1 MRKSFRLRS
10 LFPLW
15 TVVVAVVGATA
26 ISGRFAGYHEVFD
39 VTVEGSGPPVI
50 LIPGLATTGEVWRGT
65 AERLRDRYQLHVLT
79 LAGFGGP
86 EPLGEPFLPRVARA
100 IVEYADERRLERPVL
115 VGHSLGGFVAWLAA
129 SEAPGVF
136 GGVVAVDGVPFL
148 PALVDPAVDTAAMP
162 ARAEAIRAFHDKLTR
177 EQFLAQTDLALS
189 SMITAESD
197 RARARGWA
205 AQADPRAAGIAIAEL
220 MTTDL
225 RERVRRIE
233 TPALLIG
240 ALGAAPEPMHE
251 SMRAAYRAQVAG
263 VRDATV
269 VFSESSRHFVM
280 LDAPEFLAAELE
292 AFLAR
297 AHAPAGTA
305 EPAGGRP

>member
-1 MRKSFRLRS
+1 MRSPFRLRS

-26 ISGRFAGYHEVFD
+26 ISGRFADYHAVFD

-50 LIPGLATTGEVWRGT
+50 LIPGLATTGEVWSGT
-65 AERLRDRYQLHVLT
+65 IERLSDRYQFHVLT

-86 EPLGEPFLPRVARA
+86 EPLGEPFLPQVARA
-100 IVEYADERRLERPVL
+100 LVEYADERRLERPVL

-129 SEAPGVF
+129 SEAPDAF
-136 GGVVAVDGVPFL
+136 GGVVAVDGVPYL
-148 PALVDPAVDTAAMP
+148 PALVDPAADAAAMP
-162 ARAEAIRAFHDKLTR
+162 ARAAAIRAFHDKLTR
-177 EQFLAQTDLALS
+177 EQFLAQTDLALA

-197 RARARGWA
+197 RARARDWA
-205 AQADPRAAGIAIAEL
+205 ARTDPRAAGIAIAEL

-225 RERVRRIE
+225 RERVHRIE
-233 TPALLIG
+233 SPVLLIG

-263 VRDATV
+263 VPDAEV
-269 VFSESSRHFVM
+269 VFSESARHFVM
-280 LDAPEFLAAELE
+280 LDAPEFLATELE
-292 AFLAR
+292 DFLAR
-297 AHAPAGTA
+297 AHAPAVSA
-305 EPAGGRP
+305 EPAVSRP